1 MIRVKICGITNLGD
15 ALHAVEAGADALGF
29 ILWSGSKRAVAPQ
42 TAREIVAALPPFVT
56 TVGVFVNETAR
67 SIERLRSEIGFT
79 VAQLSGDESPEIL
92 GELRRPVVKAFR
104 AAPDPATLARWKG
117 ASAFLADGA
126 AAGQFGGTGTPASDD
141 LVAALKPAGRLILAG
156 GLTPE
161 TVAARAQAVQP
172 YAVDV
177 ASGVE
182 ASPGVK
188 DAVKVAAFISA
199 ILGLVCR

>member
-15 ALHAVEAGADALGF
+15 ALHAIEAGADALGF

-42 TAREIVAALPPFVT
+42 TAREIIAALPPFIT

-67 SIERLRSEIGFT
+67 SIERLRTEIGFT

-92 GELRRPVVKAFR
+92 SELRRPVVKAFR
-104 AAPDPATLARWKG
+104 TIPEPAMLGRWKG
-117 ASAFLADGA
+117 VAALLADGA
-126 AAGQFGGTGTPASDD
+126 AAGQFGGTGTAASD
-141 LVAALKPAGRLILAG
+141 GRLILAG

-161 TVAARAQAVQP
+161 TVAERAQAIQP

-177 ASGVE
+177 AGGVE

-188 DAVKVAAFISA
+188 DSAKVTAFISA
-199 ILGLVCR
+199 IRGLA